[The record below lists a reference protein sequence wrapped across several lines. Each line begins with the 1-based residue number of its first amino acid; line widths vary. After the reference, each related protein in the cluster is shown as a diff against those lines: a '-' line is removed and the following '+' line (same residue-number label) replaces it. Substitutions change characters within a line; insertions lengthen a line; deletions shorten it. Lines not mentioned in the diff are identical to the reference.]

1 VLKISYLSLHVTKRT
16 ENFFELLQYK
26 NMSFNFID
34 VLLIFFILLS
44 VLYGWHRGFILS
56 LLDLLRWIGSLLA
69 GLYFYQAVARW
80 LGSINDW
87 TEVWNQ
93 PLAFVL
99 IVLTISILF
108 QIVSYAFL
116 KRLPRDVHERRVNR
130 VLGILPGFVNGLI
143 LAAIVS
149 SMLFSM
155 PFSDGLQE
163 KTRESATANYL
174 AGYTEDLETA
184 LSSIFGEAVQ
194 QTLNRR
200 TIHPES
206 NERVELPF
214 KVAETRPRPE
224 IEAQMLEMVNR
235 ERLAANLKPLE
246 ADPELTEV
254 ARKHSADMFARGYFS
269 HNTPENLDPFDRMRR
284 DNVRFS
290 TAGENLALA
299 PTVQIA
305 HNGLMNSPGHRAN
318 ILRPQFGRVGIGIM
332 DGGRRGLM
340 VTQNFRN

>member
-1 VLKISYLSLHVTKRT
+1 
-16 ENFFELLQYK
+16 
-26 NMSFNFID
+26 MSFNFID
-34 VLLIFFILLS
+34 ILLIFFILLS

-56 LLDLLRWIGSLLA
+56 LLDLLRWIGSVLA
-69 GLYFYQAVARW
+69 GLHFYQPLARR
-80 LGSINDW
+80 LGLINDW

-99 IVLTISILF
+99 IVAAVSILF
-108 QIVSYAFL
+108 QIVAYAL
-116 KRLPRDVHERRVNR
+116 LRRLPGDIHKRSVNR
-130 VLGILPGFVNGLI
+130 LLGTLPGFVNGLI
-143 LAAIVS
+143 LAAILS

-174 AGYTEDLETA
+174 AGYTEELETA
-184 LSSIFGEAVQ
+184 LSSIFGDAVQ

-214 KVAETRPRPE
+214 KVSETRPRPE
-224 IEAQMLEMVNR
+224 IEAQMLELVNR
-235 ERLAANLKPLE
+235 ERLAAGLKPLE

-254 ARKHSADMFARGYFS
+254 ARRHSADMFARGYFS
-269 HNTPENLDPFDRMRR
+269 HNTPENLSPFDRIRAA
-284 DNVRFS
+284 DVRFL

-299 PTVQIA
+299 PTVEIA
-305 HNGLMNSPGHRAN
+305 HTGLMNSPGHRAN
-318 ILRPQFGRVGIGIM
+318 ILRPQFGRVGIGVI

-340 VTQNFRN
+340 ITQNFRN